1 VAKTQGYRNTNFS
14 RGRGRRRGRR
24 PLLQHSFSGP
34 GPSQRPCQVCHK
46 QVHTAATCWF
56 GFEEGYQADPSP
68 INANLASAPSATDSQ
83 WYHDTGSNVH
93 LTNELSNPNLHA
105 EDYAGNDQIRVG
117 NEQGL
122 HVSHFGRGLLPTPS
136 RNFHFFS
143 LFHVPQIQKNL
154 IFVNQFTCDNNVFI
168 EFHPNYLCVKD
179 LRTRQLLLQG
189 PSKFGLYP
197 WPSSRASSSSSF
209 AAIIGEKVSLDQWHL
224 RLGHP
229 APPIVTQVI
238 QSNKLLMSPS
248 KFSSVCSSCEQ
259 GKSHRFH
266 FSYSPSISSSPLQLL
281 FLDVWGSASITFVN
295 NKRFYFNIVDDF
307 SKYTWL
313 FPLGTK
319 SEVCATFLHFKQ
331 LVETFFSTKPQP
343 MQQLNY
349 HGCNLYS
356 VNLVLLLHVDQF
368 SIVTT
373 LAPHISHSILSIMLV
388 QSI

>member
-1 VAKTQGYRNTNFS
+1 
-14 RGRGRRRGRR
+14 
-24 PLLQHSFSGP
+24 
-34 GPSQRPCQVCHK
+34 
-46 QVHTAATCWF
+46 
-56 GFEEGYQADPSP
+56 
-68 INANLASAPSATDSQ
+68 
-83 WYHDTGSNVH
+83 
-93 LTNELSNPNLHA
+93 
-105 EDYAGNDQIRVG
+105 
-117 NEQGL
+117 
-122 HVSHFGRGLLPTPS
+122 
-136 RNFHFFS
+136 
-143 LFHVPQIQKNL
+143 
-154 IFVNQFTCDNNVFI
+154 
-168 EFHPNYLCVKD
+168 
-179 LRTRQLLLQG
+179 
-189 PSKFGLYP
+189 
-197 WPSSRASSSSSF
+197 
-209 AAIIGEKVSLDQWHL
+209 
-224 RLGHP
+224 
-229 APPIVTQVI
+229 
-238 QSNKLLMSPS
+238 LLMSPS

-356 VNLVLLLHVDQF
+356 VNLVLLLHIDQF